1 MSQEKR
7 VTIFSRLGIPFLLAT
22 LAAGAGLYLTTAGT
36 TSTVPETQE
45 LVLSF
50 VRSYTLETALHN
62 TTAKSVSYTVK
73 PDVSLN
79 PPESRVLGSGLID
92 RFKGTTRLE
101 VRLLVPDVQESPG
114 ETGRLYYLQ
123 PGEEYLIR
131 QLDVGPRVFRKVKGY
146 DDALK
151 LAPYVA
157 SPMSVVNKM
166 LELAGVDEESIVYDL
181 GCGDGRVVIAAARDY
196 GARGVGVDIDPEL
209 IQLAWAGAK
218 KEGVE
223 SRVRFLEQD
232 ILQTDLSEATVV
244 YLYLFPDSNRLLRP
258 FLEKNLTKGTLVA
271 SSSFKMYGWE
281 DRLIKTEE
289 VVDESGIWQIL
300 YLYLF

>member
-1 MSQEKR
+1 MLQEKQ
-7 VTIFSRLGIPFLLAT
+7 VAIFRRLGIPFLLAT
-22 LAAGAGLYLTTAGT
+22 LAAGAGLYWTIART
-36 TSTVPETQE
+36 TVPIPEKQD

-50 VRSYTLETALHN
+50 VRSYTLETTLHN
-62 TTAKSVSYTVK
+62 TTSKSVSYTVK

-79 PPESRVLGSGLID
+79 PPESRVLNSGRID
-92 RFKGTTRLE
+92 RFNDTTRLE
-101 VRLLVPDVQESPG
+101 VRLFIPDSQALPG
-114 ETGRLYYLQ
+114 ETGHLYYLQ

-146 DDALK
+146 EDAVK
-151 LAPYVA
+151 LAPYVP
-157 SPMSVVNKM
+157 SPMAVVDKM
-166 LELAGVDEESIVYDL
+166 LKLADVGKDSVVYDL

-209 IQLAWAGAK
+209 IRLAWDGAK

-223 SRVRFLEQD
+223 RRVRFLEQD

-258 FLEKNLTKGTLVA
+258 FLEKNLKKGTLVA
-271 SSSFKMYGWE
+271 SSSFRMYGWE

-300 YLYLF
+300 YLYRF